1 MRHAI
6 LPLLFVLG
14 LAAGPASA
22 PDIPRSRFDIRQPS
36 PPAPHTTCD
45 RRARTGAAGAPVSF
59 SIVPRPSLITALE
72 GTCTLADPLSVLVE
86 NDGRGELRETVAFV
100 REFLRAKTGFR
111 VTSDRPPQGP
121 AITFEL
127 ATNGQPEAVGP
138 EGYALA
144 VSSSGVRIAAR
155 TADGAFWAFQTLRQL
170 LPAEFE
176 RGVRRRAWTIPAVQI
191 IDSPRFMWRGS
202 MLDVGRHFFSADF
215 VKRYIDLLALHK
227 MNVFHWHLT
236 EDQGWRIEIAR
247 YPRLTGV
254 GAWRTE
260 ADGSRYGGFYTKQ
273 DIRDVVE
280 YARRRH
286 VTVVPEIEM
295 PGHATA
301 AVVAYPE
308 LSCTGDVRAVPT
320 AWGVHDDVY
329 CAGKEE
335 TYRFIENVLDEV
347 MALFPSKVIHVGGD
361 EVPKTHWK
369 ACPVCQQR
377 MRDEHLKDESELQ
390 SYFIKRIDAY
400 VRSKGREITGWDEIL
415 EGGLAPGAM
424 VQVWRDVEHTR
435 TTVKLGNRVIAS
447 PGSFAYLNRS
457 PAELTLAHV
466 YAFDPVP
473 AGVTEDEARRILGG
487 EAPVWTEGITDANF
501 DQMVFPRLAA
511 MAEALWSGKGEDFG
525 DFKAR
530 LDAGY
535 YPRLAALG
543 VARGPE
549 AQALLAIRPTFD
561 QRSLGVG
568 LRIDHHLDGIEF
580 RYTTDGTRP
589 TKRARPFRPGTTF
602 TSAGTVR
609 VQPFLNGKPT
619 PLSATLTI
627 DRHLA
632 VGRDVAMTVPNSPK
646 YPGTGPFTLTDSLR
660 GSIDFHD
667 GVWQGWEGD
676 DMEAVVDLG
685 RRAAIREVELAALQ
699 DMRSWILLPRR
710 VSIWL
715 SDDRVTWRPFADLT
729 HDVPAEREEPLV
741 YRFRQPV
748 PAGTRARY
756 MKVHAVNAGP
766 LPVWHPGAGG
776 KAWIFLDE
784 VAVR

>member
-6 LPLLFVLG
+6 VPLLLTLG
-14 LAAGPASA
+14 LAAVPASA
-22 PDIPRSRFDIRQPS
+22 PAPS
-36 PPAPHTTCD
+36 PTPDQGLWTPD
-45 RRARTGAAGAPVSF
+45 S
-59 SIVPRPSLITALE
+59 SISIIPRPSLVTPLE
-72 GTCTLADPLSVLVE
+72 GTCTLTDPLPVLVE
-86 NDGRGELRETVAFV
+86 NDGGGELRETVAIV
-100 REFLRAKTGFR
+100 REFLHEKTGFR
-111 VTSDRPPQGP
+111 VTSEPATTRP
-121 AITFEL
+121 AIVFEL
-127 ATNGQPEAVGP
+127 ATSAESGSVGP
-138 EGYALA
+138 EGYALT
-144 VSSSGVRIAAR
+144 VSPSGIRIAAR

-170 LPAEFE
+170 LPPEFE
-176 RGVRRRAWTIPAVQI
+176 GGRRQAAGGRRRTALIIPAVHI
-191 IDSPRFMWRGS
+191 VDAPRFAWRGS
-202 MLDVGRHFFSADF
+202 MLDVGRHFFTPGF

-247 YPRLTGV
+247 YPRLTSV

-260 ADGSRYGGFYTKQ
+260 PDGTRYGGFYTSEE
-273 DIRDVVE
+273 IRDVVE

-308 LSCTGDVRAVPT
+308 LGCTGDVRAVPT
-320 AWGVHDDVY
+320 TWGVHDDVY
-329 CAGKEE
+329 CAGKEG
-335 TYRFIENVLDEV
+335 TYRFIETVLDEV

-369 ACPVCQQR
+369 ACPICQQR

-390 SYFIKRIDAY
+390 SYFVKRIDAY
-400 VRSKGREITGWDEIL
+400 VRGKGREITGWDEIL

-424 VQVWRDVEHTR
+424 VQVWRDIEHTR

-447 PGSFAYLNRS
+447 PASFTYLNRS

-466 YAFDPVP
+466 FAFDPIP
-473 AGVTEDEARRILGG
+473 DGVTEEEARRILGG

-511 MAEALWSGKGEDFG
+511 MAEALWSGRGGRFAE
-525 DFKAR
+525 FKAR
-530 LDAGY
+530 LDAAY

-543 VARGPE
+543 VAHGPE
-549 AQALLAIRPTFD
+549 AQALLAIKPTFD
-561 QRSLGVG
+561 PRSLGVG
-568 LRIDHHLDGIEF
+568 LRIDHHLDGLEF
-580 RYTTDGTRP
+580 RYTTDLTRP
-589 TKRARPFRPGTTF
+589 TMRARPFRPGTTF

-619 PLSATLTI
+619 PLSATLAI

-632 VGRDVAMTVPNSPK
+632 VGKDVAMTVPNSAK

-685 RRAAIREVELAALQ
+685 RQASIREVELTALQ
-699 DMRSWILLPRR
+699 EMRSWILLPRR
-710 VSIWL
+710 VSMWL
-715 SDDRVTWRPFADLT
+715 SDDRVTWRPIADLT
-729 HDVPAEREEPLV
+729 HDVPAEREEPLI
-741 YRFRQPV
+741 YRFRQSV

-756 MKVHAVNAGP
+756 IKVHALNAGP
-766 LPVWHPGAGG
+766 LPAWHPGAGG
-776 KAWIFLDE
+776 KAWIFVDE
-784 VAVR
+784 VVVR